1 MTEKE
6 QNITETG
13 ELLTEPYDN
22 NIKMTRDE
30 NAFSLFAGQ
39 KQVAVRYQLTA
50 DEVKCGLLRFQKKTV
65 YKKNWLY
72 TALLGIIFVLY
83 SVNIIRNPQD
93 GLSYFLAILSLAVI
107 AFVWLTPYTHRR
119 KMAKAVTETAESF
132 LFTVCEKGLIA
143 GEDENASYIFYEGEP
158 VEVYAYP
165 DMLIFNISKEKI
177 FILPRR
183 CADDESW
190 AEAIL
195 LLKTGLGEERFTELE
210 K

>member
-6 QNITETG
+6 PNITETG

-22 NIKMTRDE
+22 NIKMMQDE

-39 KQVAVRYQLTA
+39 KQIAVRYQLTA
-50 DEVKCGLLRFQKKTV
+50 DEVKRGLLRFQKKTV
-65 YKKNWLY
+65 YYKNWIY
-72 TALLGIIFVLY
+72 TALLAVICLLY
-83 SVNIIRNPQD
+83 GVNVFRNPYD
-93 GLSYFLAILSLAVI
+93 GLSCFLAILSLAVI

-119 KMAKAVTETAESF
+119 KTAKAVTQTEESF

-158 VEVYAYP
+158 VEAYAYP

-177 FILPRR
+177 FVLPRR

-195 LLKTGLGEERFTELE
+195 MLKTGLGEKRFTELE